1 MQVSKIID
9 YIAKGDLKQTALSDV
24 GTADSRNSSQQS
36 NLDTL
41 VGFVNQGVLELY
53 KRFPIKISVM
63 DERVSS
69 PTEMD
74 DPLVL
79 PDTALELISVTVDD
93 ATYVPDAELGPFGVV
108 VPLDNYDIEY
118 KYRTNVYKGIYA
130 KTVAVNSYVVLGNV
144 PTAGVKLYFRYKDS
158 PAELK
163 YSSKLPLPVMYHE
176 ALMNYIAY
184 RGYSTIQSVTPVGDT
199 GLNYKKKFE
208 DSCLRIEQNTAT
220 LYEWADP
227 KRLTQRGF
235 V

>member
-9 YIAKGDLKQTALSDV
+9 YIAKGDLKQTVLSDV

-41 VGFVNQGVLELY
+41 VGFVNQGVLELH

-79 PDTALELISVTVDD
+79 PDTALELISITVDD

-130 KTVAVNSYVVLGNV
+130 KTVAVNSYVVLGN
-144 PTAGVKLYFRYKDS
+144 L
-158 PAELK
+158 
-163 YSSKLPLPVMYHE
+163 
-176 ALMNYIAY
+176 
-184 RGYSTIQSVTPVGDT
+184 TPVVG
-199 GLNYKKKFE
+199 
-208 DSCLRIEQNTAT
+208 T
-220 LYEWADP
+220 LP
-227 KRLTQRGF
+227 STT
-235 V
+235 

>member
-1 MQVSKIID
+1 MQVSTIID
-9 YIAKGDLKQTALSDV
+9 YMAKGDLKQTSLSDI
-24 GTADSRNSSQQS
+24 GTADARTAAQQN

-41 VGFVNQGVLELY
+41 VGFVNQGVLELH

-79 PDTALELISVTVDD
+79 PDTALELVSITVDD

-118 KYRTNVYKGIYA
+118 KYRTNVYKGIYV
-130 KTVAVNSYVVLGNV
+130 KTVAVNSYAVLGNV
-144 PTAGVKLYFRYKDS
+144 PSAGVKLYFRYKDS
-158 PAELK
+158 PTELK
-163 YSSKLPLPVMYHE
+163 YSSKVPVPAMYHE
-176 ALMNYIAY
+176 ALMNYVAY
-184 RGYSTIQSVTPVGDT
+184 RGYSTIQSVTPIGDT

-208 DSCLRIEQNTAT
+208 DSCLRIEQNTDT
-220 LYEWADP
+220 LYEWANP
-227 KRLTQRGF
+227 RRLVERGF